1 MHSTHHVTLS
11 YLGLL
16 PFLILTGGY
25 FFSETPWILQ
35 AFVIYSVSILSF
47 VAGSLWQAP
56 LNIQT
61 KQGAKHQQNNVNQLE
76 ESTVRSQSLTQ
87 AWLVV
92 LVTLPLPLG
101 VWVSVEF
108 SLLWLAGSFVWLL
121 LLQKR
126 LPSWALLSKEYQ
138 QMRAK
143 ITSVV
148 LVCHFLMWA
157 QLSHLG
163 VVA

>member
-1 MHSTHHVTLS
+1 M
-11 YLGLL
+11 
-16 PFLILTGGY
+16 
-25 FFSETPWILQ
+25 
-35 AFVIYSVSILSF
+35 
-47 VAGSLWQAP
+47 WQAP
-56 LNIQT
+56 FNTQNKQSDKYRQGSVESLEQT
-61 KQGAKHQQNNVNQLE
+61 A
-76 ESTVRSQSLTQ
+76 RSQSSTQ
-87 AWLVV
+87 AWLIV

-101 VWVSVEF
+101 GFVSVQT

-126 LPSWALLSKEYQ
+126 LPNWPLLSKEYQ

-148 LVCHFLMWA
+148 LVCHLLMWA